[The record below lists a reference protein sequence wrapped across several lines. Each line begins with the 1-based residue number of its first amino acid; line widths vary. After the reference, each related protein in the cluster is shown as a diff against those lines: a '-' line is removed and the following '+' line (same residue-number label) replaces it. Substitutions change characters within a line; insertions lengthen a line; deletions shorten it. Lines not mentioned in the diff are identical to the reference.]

1 MSFSE
6 DRLRDIAS
14 IYTKVPADRVKKIN
28 AAKDIFS
35 NIIKQILSE
44 SYKKFKIDYDQSD
57 NINIEEV
64 KKYEPPPD
72 EDEF

>member
-14 IYTKVPADRVKKIN
+14 IYTKVPADRIKKIN
-28 AAKDIFS
+28 AAKHIFS
-35 NIIKQILSE
+35 NIIKQIPSE
-44 SYKKFKIDYDQSD
+44 SYKKFKIDYDESG

-64 KKYEPPPD
+64 KKYEHPPD